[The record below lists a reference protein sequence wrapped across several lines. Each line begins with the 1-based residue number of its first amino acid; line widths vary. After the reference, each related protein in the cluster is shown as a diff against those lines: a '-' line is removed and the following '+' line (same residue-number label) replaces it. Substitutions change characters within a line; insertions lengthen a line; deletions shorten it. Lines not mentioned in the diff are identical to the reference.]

1 MCNML
6 TTCCHCDDI
15 VIIVQWI
22 FDDFWI
28 QIAQGPSSACAAS
41 VQLLARQACES
52 YSCSAAKGLMKVPNA
67 KKVGGDD
74 DKVGTRASNYHKSP
88 DPAEIISEWHSSE
101 LVGCLFVV
109 GNCQILSAVCVCVF
123 VFLPEAWLIFRHAVK
138 AKNARKCGIIWLR
151 WRTRSSAS
159 LLQTRLYTC
168 VYNILRLLASFEC
181 RSKWKPPCCWRFWA
195 TAVCWA
201 SFPNGRSSES
211 EWLHCH
217 KRNEVNAQATAWIR
231 RSASQSIPSN
241 TAETRRVVAPRFVA
255 APQWSLTH
263 FNPLM
268 ILTDS

>member
-109 GNCQILSAVCVCVF
+109 GNCQILSAVCVCVCVCVC
-123 VFLPEAWLIFRHAVK
+123 VF
-138 AKNARKCGIIWLR
+138 ARSVADIQACCESKKCEKVRNNMTALEDKKF
-151 WRTRSSAS
+151 
-159 LLQTRLYTC
+159 C
-168 VYNILRLLASFEC
+168 ILAAD
-181 RSKWKPPCCWRFWA
+181 K
-195 TAVCWA
+195 
-201 SFPNGRSSES
+201 
-211 EWLHCH
+211 
-217 KRNEVNAQATAWIR
+217 
-231 RSASQSIPSN
+231 
-241 TAETRRVVAPRFVA
+241 VVHMCIQYSPIARIV
-255 APQWSLTH
+255 W
-263 FNPLM
+263 M
-268 ILTDS
+268 